1 MKWSSAIS
9 IGDDFEATF
18 DQCADA
24 AVTGLDLDK
33 PASLVMVFVS
43 AVYSDEFHKVPEL
56 LQAHFPKAVALG
68 CSAQGVIGNALE
80 EEENPAV
87 AITAGHLPD
96 VNINAFRVTGGN
108 LPSPDDPPEAWT
120 NLVGVSPEDKPKFL
134 VLMEPFGAPGGG
146 LLAGLDFAY
155 PRAVK
160 VGGVASGGHAPGSH
174 ALYLGKDMYTE
185 GIVGVALSGDIQV
198 DAIVAQG
205 CRPIGEPK
213 RITKCHQNLLLELDG
228 QPPIAYLQELY
239 PKLSSQDQ
247 SLLEGNLLLGI
258 AMDPLIELN
267 DVRAGDFLIRNLVGG
282 DQEQGILAVGE
293 ILREGQLVQFHVRDA
308 VTSGEDL
315 QGQLSRYLDDIGDN
329 SPPIGALMF
338 QCNGR
343 GMHMYGRPN
352 HDAEMFRRMVGSIP
366 LGGFFCGG
374 EIGPVGEATY
384 LHGFTSSLAIF
395 RKPQ

>member
-9 IGDDFEATF
+9 IGDNLEATF
-18 DQCADA
+18 NQCADA
-24 AVTGLDLDK
+24 AVTDLDK
-33 PASLVMVFVS
+33 PASLVVVFVS
-43 AVYSDEFHKVPEL
+43 AAYSDEFHKVPEL
-56 LQAHFPKAVALG
+56 LQAYFPEAVALG

-87 AITAGHLPD
+87 AITAGHLPN
-96 VNINAFRVTGGN
+96 VNISAFRVTMEN

-120 NLVGVSPEDKPKFL
+120 NLVGVSPEDQPKFL
-134 VLMEPFGAPGGG
+134 VLMEPFGAPGDG

-267 DVRAGDFLIRNLVGG
+267 DVRSGDFLIRNLVGG
-282 DQEQGILAVGE
+282 DQEQGVLAVGA
-293 ILREGQLVQFHVRDA
+293 ILLEGQLVQFHVRDA

-315 QGQLSRYLDDIGDN
+315 QGQITRYLDNVGD

-343 GMHMYGRPN
+343 GIHMYGRPN
-352 HDAEMFRRMVGSIP
+352 HDAEMFRQMVGSIP